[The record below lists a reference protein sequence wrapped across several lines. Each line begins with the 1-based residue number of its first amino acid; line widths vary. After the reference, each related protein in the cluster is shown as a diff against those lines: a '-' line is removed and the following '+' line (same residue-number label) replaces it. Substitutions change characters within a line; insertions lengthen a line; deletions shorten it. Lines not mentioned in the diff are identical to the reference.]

1 MVQNCRKLHG
11 LWGRASREW
20 EAAVEQSQS
29 CENTKGCK
37 FEQDLGT
44 AIVDGKAFGKQ
55 LVEWERKF
63 RIENSF
69 NDDDVTAI
77 AETGQKI
84 LALMKLGG
92 TKVIALKFWFKID

>member
-11 LWGRASREW
+11 LWDKASREW

-37 FEQDLGT
+37 VEQDLGT
-44 AIVDGKAFGKQ
+44 AILEGKAFDKQ